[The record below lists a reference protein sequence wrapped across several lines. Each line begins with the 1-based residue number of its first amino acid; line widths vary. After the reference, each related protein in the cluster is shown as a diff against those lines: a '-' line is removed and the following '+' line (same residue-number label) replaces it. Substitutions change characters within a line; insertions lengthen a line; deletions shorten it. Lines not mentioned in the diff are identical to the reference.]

1 MLLTRLEH
9 LERDMGEEYR
19 FERSDGWQ
27 ALSTVL
33 VLPERELRDGVFL
46 ADVGEEKVRGTI
58 ERVADESVFDV
69 SFLSLS
75 NSSRSFAR
83 TPDSFPRGV
92 GVEFSQS
99 EKRNDKRM
107 LSVRGVSCVR

>member
-1 MLLTRLEH
+1 MFVTWVEYD
-9 LERDMGEEYR
+9 ECDMGEEYR
-19 FERSDGWQ
+19 FERSNGRQ

-46 ADVGEEKVRGTI
+46 ADAGEEKVRGTI
-58 ERVADESVFDV
+58 ERVADESVFDG
-69 SFLSLS
+69 SFLSFG
-75 NSSRSFAR
+75 NSSRSFAH

-99 EKRNDKRM
+99 EKRNDKRV
-107 LSVRGVSCVR
+107 LSVGGVYGVR